1 MKKKLV
7 YILNQYSEKEGSHFH
22 HILNLLEEIA
32 SNGIEIILIIEKSKS
47 KPKFT
52 SQNIQVVLQKRKGIL
67 RPIELIILLLNFNR
81 QGYKKVFIRIS
92 QWGAIPAIILS
103 KFTSLETY
111 FWHSGTTHRLDKQ
124 REINIKTIKWFFNS
138 YLPFRFVVN
147 HISFFVTGPETMI
160 NYYNKQVG
168 VKEKKLLCLYNDIDL
183 KRFKKIS
190 EEDKYKLKLD
200 KNLDPKNKIIL
211 FVHRFSPVRKSLF
224 YMPYIL
230 NKALK
235 DKNNI
240 CIVIGGGPELQGFKK
255 EVVRQDLSA
264 QIQILGEI
272 PNSEIQEYYSLSDI
286 FINPTYTEGFPR
298 VVLEAMASGLP
309 IVTTNAGGIQD
320 LLGSNQLEYMSDI
333 ENRDEFSELLFNL
346 IGNTNVQSK
355 LINENIKH
363 VKRFN
368 TDNVAKMYINK
379 IFKSE

>member
-1 MKKKLV
+1 
-7 YILNQYSEKEGSHFH
+7 
-22 HILNLLEEIA
+22 
-32 SNGIEIILIIEKSKS
+32 
-47 KPKFT
+47 
-52 SQNIQVVLQKRKGIL
+52 
-67 RPIELIILLLNFNR
+67 
-81 QGYKKVFIRIS
+81 
-92 QWGAIPAIILS
+92 
-103 KFTSLETY
+103 
-111 FWHSGTTHRLDKQ
+111 
-124 REINIKTIKWFFNS
+124 
-138 YLPFRFVVN
+138 
-147 HISFFVTGPETMI
+147 
-160 NYYNKQVG
+160 
-168 VKEKKLLCLYNDIDL
+168 
-183 KRFKKIS
+183 
-190 EEDKYKLKLD
+190 
-200 KNLDPKNKIIL
+200 
-211 FVHRFSPVRKSLF
+211 
-224 YMPYIL
+224 MPYIL

-240 CIVIGGGPELQGFKK
+240 CIVIGGGPELQEFKK

-298 VVLEAMASGLP
+298 VVLEAMASGMP

-363 VKRFN
+363 VKRFS